1 MSKLRW
7 AKLWWSDYE
16 NDPAL
21 RLCSLAAQGLWMRLL
36 CLAASSRVYGHVLVG
51 GEVPSVAQI
60 ARIVGDHHVRVAA
73 LIRELERHKVLARSE
88 QGAIISKRMIA
99 DFAEHHRNSTAGKLG
114 GNPQLL
120 PDHGPPPNG
129 GMSQRPLKPTLKAEE
144 EEEVKRK
151 NPPVGPREAGA
162 DADGDEIFGGSRKA
176 GTNPRAMG
184 TNPRAVERYPRR
196 RRSRNGMIDLI
207 LDEMEEANAEA
218 DDARRDSARVVSIV
232 GRLNRGNDDP

>member
-7 AKLWWSDYE
+7 AKLWWADYE

-21 RLCSLAAQGLWMRLL
+21 RLCGLAAQGLWMRLL

-51 GEVPSVAQI
+51 GEPPSVAEI

-88 QGAIISKRMIA
+88 QGAIISRRMIA
-99 DFAEHHRNSTAGKLG
+99 DFAEHNRNSEAGRLG

-120 PDHGPPPNG
+120 PDNGPKPNG
-129 GMSQRPLKPTLKAEE
+129 DISQRPLKPPLNAEE
-144 EEEVKRK
+144 EEEAYSEK
-151 NPPVGPREAGA
+151 NPPVGPRTAGA
-162 DADGDEIFGGSRKA
+162 GARATGS
-176 GTNPRAMG
+176 NPRAKG
-184 TNPRAVERYPRR
+184 TNPRR
-196 RRSRNGMIDLI
+196 RRSRNGMIDII
-207 LDEMEEANAEA
+207 LDEMEEPNAET
-218 DDARRDSARVVSIV
+218 DDAREDSARVVSIV